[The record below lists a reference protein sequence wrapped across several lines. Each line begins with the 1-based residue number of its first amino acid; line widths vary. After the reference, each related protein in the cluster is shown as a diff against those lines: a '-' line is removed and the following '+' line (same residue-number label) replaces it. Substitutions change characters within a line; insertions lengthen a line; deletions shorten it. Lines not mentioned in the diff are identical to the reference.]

1 MNKAQSSRLN
11 LAILLNAGLAFMF
24 LAFWLNALRS
34 GITWQADFTAYYT
47 GWRMIMQGD
56 SRQLYDLATQTR
68 YQQAI
73 LAGKPPFADGLLPFV
88 NPPHLSWQTAPL
100 GLLPLNIAYLLW
112 ALLNLVMLAF
122 SLRELLKLVAGWSAP
137 AKFALVAAVCG
148 FYPIYTT
155 FLLGSFPLLMLL
167 CLLLIF
173 RDSIAENYK
182 RAGLWLLVAS
192 MKFQLIVFVGVW
204 LLATRRWRVI
214 LWATIYG
221 IGLAIITSLILGW
234 QTWGDYLKLLSFHS
248 KSFDRFGIY
257 PSDAYTLKGTLTLLF
272 GRNYADLINLIAQG
286 TFVVMAIGL
295 FWLFW
300 RNPSRHHAHAG
311 WQYGLAILLNLLF
324 SLHLNHHDALL
335 LVIPALFSVLWM
347 QRHANLS
354 RHFVIFVLS
363 CPLLFF
369 VTDLTIGKQ
378 LGIQIP
384 VLLMLALL
392 IWMIKDHSL
401 KTTHH

>member
-1 MNKAQSSRLN
+1 
-11 LAILLNAGLAFMF
+11 
-24 LAFWLNALRS
+24 
-34 GITWQADFTAYYT
+34 
-47 GWRMIMQGD
+47 
-56 SRQLYDLATQTR
+56 
-68 YQQAI
+68 
-73 LAGKPPFADGLLPFV
+73 
-88 NPPHLSWQTAPL
+88 
-100 GLLPLNIAYLLW
+100 
-112 ALLNLVMLAF
+112 
-122 SLRELLKLVAGWSAP
+122 
-137 AKFALVAAVCG
+137 
-148 FYPIYTT
+148 
-155 FLLGSFPLLMLL
+155 
-167 CLLLIF
+167 
-173 RDSIAENYK
+173 
-182 RAGLWLLVAS
+182 

-214 LWATIYG
+214 LWTTIYG
-221 IGLAIITSLILGW
+221 ISLAIITSLILGW

-286 TFVVMAIGL
+286 TFVVIALVL
-295 FWLFW
+295 FRLFW